1 MQAVGLAEQGQ
12 QQPNALL
19 VLTAMQICVEAVD
32 KIGFYLPRAEIAAA
46 PLQQLQQQ
54 RAALLPLLEQ
64 IPMQQP
70 EDPQAP
76 LLLLRTAQG
85 LQSSGAL
92 QQVVRFAGAVAGQV
106 PLRWGCNH
114 PGCINLGQRSE
125 LLLVAGKSC
134 VCGACR
140 AAR

>member
-1 MQAVGLAEQGQ
+1 MAV
-12 QQPNALL
+12 LL
-19 VLTAMQICVEAVD
+19 CRDAVD
-32 KIGFYLPRAEIAAA
+32 RIGTYLPHAGIALA

-54 RAALLPLLEQ
+54 HAALLPLLEQ
-64 IPMQQP
+64 IPMQRL
-70 EDPQAP
+70 DDAQA
-76 LLLLRTAQG
+76 LVLLRS
-85 LQSSGAL
+85 LQSGGAL
-92 QQVVRFAGAVAGQV
+92 PQVVSFAGAVAGQV